1 MKVNDGHEITLER
14 SWPKKYIH
22 FNLRLKFSS
31 SHYIQ
36 VNGVKVGTGAMEIAQ
51 MTHTKLVLS
60 SVVHKRQG
68 ESG

>member
-31 SHYIQ
+31 SHYIRI
-36 VNGVKVGTGAMEIAQ
+36 NGVNVGTGAMEIAQ
-51 MTHTKLVLS
+51 MVHPKLVLS
-60 SVVHKRQG
+60 SVVHNRHG
-68 ESG
+68 ESR